1 MIRNDIAGLVARAIQ
16 DAQAAG
22 ALPAFDLPAFEIG
35 RTKDPKHGD
44 YTTSV
49 AMQSAKPARMA
60 PLTIAQ
66 AIAGHMPASAALVA
80 VEAVPPGFINF
91 RLSEAWLAGQV
102 AEIEAAAGRYG
113 DIDLHS
119 PALAGGGDKTCQV
132 EFISANPTGPLHMGS
147 ARNAVLGD
155 AIASVLEAAGWRV
168 QREYYVNDA
177 GTQMRTFAETL
188 YRRYRQAL
196 GHEAPLASHHYQGA
210 YMHDLAREVVAEY
223 GERFAAMSEES
234 AIAELG
240 EIGRVK
246 VLAWIRT
253 SAERLRIHFGSWYSE
268 KSLYDPGGVFEH
280 VMAGLRQAGMTEVK
294 EGAEWLRTSLFGSDR
309 DEVLVRSSGQPGY
322 YASDVAYHYNK
333 FVERG
338 FDRVVDV
345 WAVDHQNQ
353 ARRMP
358 YLMMALGLDPRR
370 LDIVLYDLVRLY
382 RDGQE
387 VKLSKRSGDII
398 TVDEVVEE
406 VGADAVRFLLLTR
419 SNQAVMDFDLNLAV
433 QQNDQ
438 NPVYYV
444 QYAHARMAS
453 ILRTA
458 AERGFGAE
466 EFGTQMNADVA
477 DSSSN
482 QADQAN
488 LRPAVRF
495 AGDLDLLRHPSEL
508 TLLRKV
514 AELPEVIEKA
524 ALQLAPH
531 HLAFYAQDLA
541 STFHAFYRDCRVIS
555 SDPADAALSCARL
568 RLVAATKAVFA
579 RVLALLGVTAPE
591 SM

>member
-1 MIRNDIAGLVARAIQ
+1 MIRDDIARLVAQAIQ
-16 DAQAAG
+16 DAQTAG
-22 ALPAFDLPAFEIG
+22 ALPAFEPPAFEVG

-44 YTTSV
+44 YTTAV
-49 AMQSAKPARMA
+49 AMQSASLARMA
-60 PLTIAQ
+60 PLAIAR
-66 AIAGHMPASAALVA
+66 AIAGHMPADAALAA

-91 RLSEAWLAGQV
+91 RLGEAWLTGQV
-102 AEIEAAAGRYG
+102 AAIEAGAGHYG
-113 DIDLHS
+113 DIDL
-119 PALAGGGDKTCQV
+119 GRGRTCQV

-155 AIASVLEAAGWRV
+155 AIASVLTAAGWEI

-188 YRRYRQAL
+188 YRRYLQAL
-196 GHEAPLASHHYQGA
+196 GHDAPLESHHYQGA
-210 YMHDLAREVVAEY
+210 YMHDLAREVVAEH
-223 GERFAAMSEES
+223 GERFAGMPAED
-234 AIAELG
+234 AIAALS
-240 EIGRVK
+240 EIGLAK
-246 VLAWIRT
+246 TLAWIRV
-253 SAERLRIHFGSWYSE
+253 SAERLRIYFDRWYSE
-268 KSLYDPGGVFEH
+268 KSLYEPDGVFEH
-280 VMAGLRQAGMTEVK
+280 VIRGLREAGATEVK

-322 YASDVAYHYNK
+322 YASDVAYHFDK
-333 FVERG
+333 FVLRG
-338 FDRVVDV
+338 FDRVIDV

-358 YLMMALGLDPRR
+358 YLMLALGLEPSR

-398 TVDEVVEE
+398 TVDEVVDE

-419 SNQAVMDFDLNLAV
+419 SNQTVMDFDLNLAV

-458 AERGFGAE
+458 AERGF
-466 EFGTQMNADVA
+466 VA
-477 DSSSN
+477 D
-482 QADQAN
+482 AWA
-488 LRPAVRF
+488 
-495 AGDLDLLRHPSEL
+495 AGDLDLLRHPGEL
-508 TLLRKV
+508 TLLRKM

-531 HLAFYAQDLA
+531 HLAFYAQELA

-568 RLVAATKAVFA
+568 RLTAATKAVFA
-579 RVLALLGVTAPE
+579 RVLGLLGVTAPE

>member
-1 MIRNDIAGLVARAIQ
+1 MIRNDIAGLVTQAIHN
-16 DAQAAG
+16 AQTAG

-44 YTTSV
+44 YTSSV
-49 AMQSAKPARMA
+49 AMQSTKLARMA
-60 PLTIAQ
+60 PLAIAQ
-66 AIAGHMPASAALVA
+66 AIASHMPPHAAVAA
-80 VEAVPPGFINF
+80 VEALPPGFINF
-91 RLSEAWLAGQV
+91 RLSDAWLAGQV
-102 AEIEAAAGRYG
+102 AEIEQAAGRYG
-113 DIDLHS
+113 DINL
-119 PALAGGGDKTCQV
+119 GGGQTCQV

-155 AIASVLEAAGWRV
+155 ALANILAAAGWRI

-188 YRRYRQAL
+188 YRRYLQAL
-196 GHEAPLASHHYQGA
+196 GHDAPLESHHYQGA
-210 YMHDLAREVVAEY
+210 YMHDLAREILAEH
-223 GERFAAMSEES
+223 GDRFAAMPTED
-234 AIAELG
+234 AIAALS
-240 EIGRVK
+240 EIGREK
-246 VLAWIRT
+246 VLAWIRA
-253 SAERLRIHFGSWYSE
+253 SAAKLRIYFDHWYSE

-280 VMAGLRQAGMTEVK
+280 VIGALREAGMTEVK

-338 FDRVVDV
+338 FDRVIDV

-358 YLMMALGLDPRR
+358 HLMQALGLDPKR

-398 TVDEVVEE
+398 TVDEVADE

-438 NPVYYV
+438 NPAFYV

-458 AERGFGAE
+458 AERGFGAAE
-466 EFGTQMNADVA
+466 TGTQMNIDVA
-477 DSSSN
+477 DASFN
-482 QADQAN
+482 QANQDH
-488 LRPAVRF
+488 LRPA
-495 AGDLDLLRHPSEL
+495 AGAMGDLDLLRHPAEL
-508 TLLRKV
+508 TLLRKM

-524 ALQLAPH
+524 ATQLAPH

-541 STFHAFYRDCRVIS
+541 GTFHAFYRDCRVLS
-555 SDPADAALSCARL
+555 AEPAERELSYARL

-579 RVLALLGVTAPE
+579 RVLDLLGVSAPE

>member
-1 MIRNDIAGLVARAIQ
+1 MIRNDIAHLVAQAIRN
-16 DAQAAG
+16 AQAAG
-22 ALPAFDLPAFEIG
+22 ALPAFEPPAVEIN

-49 AMQSAKPARMA
+49 ALQSAKPTQLA
-60 PLTIAQ
+60 PM
-66 AIAGHMPASAALVA
+66 AIARAIIAHLPPSDLLGK
-80 VEAVPPGFINF
+80 VEAAPPGFINF
-91 RLSEAWLAGQV
+91 TLSDAWLAAQV
-102 AEIEAAAGRYG
+102 AAIEAAAGRYG
-113 DIDLHS
+113 EINL
-119 PALAGGGDKTCQV
+119 GDGKTCQV

-155 AIASVLEAAGWRV
+155 TIANVLAAAGWRI

-188 YRRYRQAL
+188 YRRYLQVLGRDAAL
-196 GHEAPLASHHYQGA
+196 EAHHYQGA
-210 YMHDLAREVVAEY
+210 YMLDLAREVAEEH
-223 GERFAAMSEES
+223 GSRFLEMAEED
-234 AIAELG
+234 AIAALS
-240 EIGRVK
+240 EIGLHK
-246 VLAWIRT
+246 VLAWIRA
-253 SAERLRIHFGSWYSE
+253 SAEKLRIYFDNWYSE
-268 KSLYDPGGVFEH
+268 RSLYEPGGVFER
-280 VMAGLRQAGMTEVK
+280 VMSQLRAKGLTEIK
-294 EGAEWLRTSLFGSDR
+294 DGAEWLRTSVFGSDR
-309 DEVLVRSSGQPGY
+309 DEVLIRSSGQPGY
-322 YASDVAYHYNK
+322 YASDVAYHYDK
-333 FVERG
+333 FVLRG
-338 FDRVVDV
+338 FDRVIDV

-358 YLMMALGLDPRR
+358 YLMLALGLDPKR

-458 AERGFGAE
+458 AERGF
-466 EFGTQMNADVA
+466 
-477 DSSSN
+477 
-482 QADQAN
+482 
-488 LRPAVRF
+488 PATAWA
-495 AGDLDLLRHPSEL
+495 AGDLGLLRHPAEL
-508 TLLRKV
+508 TLLRKMV
-514 AELPEVIEKA
+514 ELPEVIEKA
-524 ALQLAPH
+524 AIQLAPH
-531 HLAFYAQDLA
+531 HLAFYAQELA
-541 STFHAFYRDCRVIS
+541 SIFHAFYRDCRVIS
-555 SDPADAALSCARL
+555 SDPADAALTCARL

-579 RVLALLGVTAPE
+579 RVLGLLGVTAPE